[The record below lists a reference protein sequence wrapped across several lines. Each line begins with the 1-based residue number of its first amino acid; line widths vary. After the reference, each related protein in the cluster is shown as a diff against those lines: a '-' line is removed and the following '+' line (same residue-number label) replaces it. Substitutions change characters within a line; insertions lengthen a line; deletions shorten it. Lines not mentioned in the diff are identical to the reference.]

1 MKTFLIRRRALSL
14 AACAA
19 AVCLM
24 FYVINYPAAVDASAS
39 QRQLPIY
46 CVQRDQKLASV
57 SFDAAWGDVKER
69 KEKRTTA
76 ALRLKPEIYAK
87 DQPRWTRRRT
97 MELRTGSRISWA
109 TTMHTVSVI
118 RAGSMPNS
126 PAPYIM

>member
-14 AACAA
+14 VACAA

-69 KEKRTTA
+69 QEKRTPA